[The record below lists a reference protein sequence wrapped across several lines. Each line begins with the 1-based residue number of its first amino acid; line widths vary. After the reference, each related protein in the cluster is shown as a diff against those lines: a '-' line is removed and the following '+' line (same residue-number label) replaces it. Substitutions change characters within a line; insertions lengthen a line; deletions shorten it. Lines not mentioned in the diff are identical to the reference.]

1 MNLTAVR
8 VPNKA
13 GFLIKRVEFL
23 FLRFFFK
30 EIKQGLFFLHNSN

>member
-23 FLRFFFK
+23 FLRFFLRK
-30 EIKQGLFFLHNSN
+30 